1 MNKPFIDT
9 DIVLDLLLERTP
21 HFNSAARLFS
31 LIESGKV
38 RGHVSALTFA
48 NLHYVLRRS
57 LSGSETVRHLRKLR
71 LLFPVAPLT
80 DRVVDQALASEFKD
94 FEDALQNYTVS
105 ENGLDC
111 LITRN
116 KRDYKNAALPV
127 YTVEEYLHSLPS

>member
-9 DIVLDLLLERTP
+9 DIVLDLLLARAP

-38 RGHVSALTFA
+38 RGTVSALTFA
-48 NLHYVLRRS
+48 NLHYVLRRA
-57 LSGSETVRHLRKLR
+57 LSGPETDRHLRKLR
-71 LLFPVAPLT
+71 LLLHVAPLT

-94 FEDALQNYTVS
+94 FEDALQHYTVS
-105 ENGLDC
+105 DNGLDC

-116 KRDYKNAALPV
+116 KRDYKNAAIPL
-127 YTVEEYLHSLPS
+127 YTAEEYLSTLPP

>member
-1 MNKPFIDT
+1 MNRPFIDT
-9 DIVLDLLLERTP
+9 DIVLDLLLARAP
-21 HFNSAARLFS
+21 HFNPAARLFS

-48 NLHYVLRRS
+48 NLHYVLRRA
-57 LSGSETVRHLRKLR
+57 LSGPETVRHLRKLR
-71 LLFPVAPLT
+71 LLLHVAPLT

-105 ENGLDC
+105 ENGLNC

-116 KRDYKNAALPV
+116 KRDYKNAAVPV
-127 YTVEEYLHSLPS
+127 YTAEEYLNAPPS